1 MRWQQVQAAWQ
12 PFNLCTK
19 TAMNFRQLHQGPA
32 LLKIANVWDA
42 GSAVLVQAL
51 GVPAIA
57 TTSAGLAWALGYAD
71 GNQLPVEEHAAAL
84 RRIARVTRVPLSAD
98 SEAGYSDDPATVADN
113 VMRLAD
119 AGAVGINLEDGAGAP
134 ALLCRKVE
142 AIKAAVARAGVDLFI
157 NARCDVWLKNLAP
170 GRAVEETL
178 LRARDY
184 AAAGA
189 DGLFA
194 AGVTAA
200 GDIAALVAGQPLPLN
215 VMARPAMPGLDEL
228 QRLGV
233 RRVSAGSAIAEA
245 AWGRAQRA
253 AAGFLQ
259 HGACDDLFDGAAP
272 YPQINAALGAA
283 QS

>member
-1 MRWQQVQAAWQ
+1 
-12 PFNLCTK
+12 
-19 TAMNFRQLHQGPA
+19 MNFRQLHQGPS

-42 GSAVLVQAL
+42 GSAVLVQGLGAPAL
-51 GVPAIA
+51 A

-71 GNQLPVEEHAAAL
+71 GNHLPVAEHAAAL
-84 RRIARVTRVPLSAD
+84 QRIARVAHVPLSAD
-98 SEAGYSDDPATVADN
+98 SEAGYSDDPATVADHIL
-113 VMRLAD
+113 RFID
-119 AGAVGINLEDGAGAP
+119 AGVAGINLEDGAAPP
-134 ALLCRKVE
+134 ALLCRKIE
-142 AIKAAVARAGVDLFI
+142 AIRAAAARAGVDLFI

-200 GDIAALVAGQPLPLN
+200 GDIEALVGGQPLPLN
-215 VMARPAMPGLDEL
+215 VMARPALPSLDEL

-233 RRVSAGSAIAEA
+233 RRISAGSAIAEA
-245 AWGRAQRA
+245 AWGRAVRA
-253 AAGFLQ
+253 AAGFMAQ
-259 HGACDDLFDGAAP
+259 GAGEDLFDGATP
-272 YPQINAALGAA
+272 YPQINGALNAVQG
-283 QS
+283 

>member
-1 MRWQQVQAAWQ
+1 MRA
-12 PFNLCTK
+12 FNTCFAI
-19 TAMNFRQLHQGPA
+19 AMNFRQLHQGPD

-71 GNQLPVEEHAAAL
+71 GNQLPIEEHVAAL
-84 RRIARVTRVPLSAD
+84 RRIARVARVPLSAD

-119 AGAVGINLEDGAGAP
+119 AGAVGINLEDGVGAP

-142 AIKAAVARAGVDLFI
+142 AIKAATARAGVDLFI
-157 NARCDVWLKNLAP
+157 NARCDVWLRNLAP
-170 GRAVEETL
+170 GRAVQETL

-194 AGVTAA
+194 AGVTAVD
-200 GDIAALVAGQPLPLN
+200 DIAALVAGQPLPLN
-215 VMARPAMPGLDEL
+215 VMARPVMPGLDEL
-228 QRLGV
+228 RRLGV

-253 AAGFLQ
+253 AAGFLAQ
-259 HGACDDLFDGAAP
+259 GAGAELFDGAAP
-272 YPQINAALGAA
+272 YPQINGALNAANTT